1 MPESSAAR
9 SDGFSI
15 IEVMVAA
22 AILLVGFI
30 GVIQALTIGTE
41 SLDTVRKQQVAGQII
56 AAEIEKLRGGA
67 WSTIA
72 GLPDSA
78 TIAIGSDGTITGDCT
93 AFALSNRTNDT
104 ADDHVALSRLAPGF
118 TCAFTRVRL
127 RPTGATAS
135 NVTFVKVTYTV
146 TWISNT
152 GRTHR
157 HTAETCFSQ
166 NGLQLSYQQ
175 S

>member
-1 MPESSAAR
+1 MPESSTAR
-9 SDGFSI
+9 RDGFSI
-15 IEVMVAA
+15 IEVMMAS

-30 GVIQALTIGTE
+30 GVIQALTIGSE
-41 SLDTVRKQQVAGQII
+41 SLDTVRKQQVAAQII
-56 AAEIEKLRGGA
+56 TAEIEKLRGGP

-72 GLPDSA
+72 DLPD
-78 TIAIGSDGTITGDCT
+78 TGTITIGPAGAITGDLT
-93 AFALSNRTNDT
+93 AFALSNRTTDAT
-104 ADDHVALSRLAPGF
+104 DDRLALSRLANGL

-127 RPTGATAS
+127 RPTSATAA

-146 TWISNT
+146 TWTSNT

-157 HTAETCFSQ
+157 HAAETYLSL

>member
-1 MPESSAAR
+1 MAR
-9 SDGFSI
+9 SDGFNI
-15 IEVMVAA
+15 IEVMMAS
-22 AILLVGFI
+22 AILVVGFI
-30 GVIQALTIGTE
+30 GVIQALTIGSE

-56 AAEIEKLRGGA
+56 AAEIEKLRGSP

-72 GLPDSA
+72 DLPASG
-78 TIAIGSDGTITGDCT
+78 TIAIGPSGALTGDLT
-93 AFALSNRTNDT
+93 AFALSNRTTTT
-104 ADDHVALSRLAPGF
+104 ADDNLALSRLAGGL
-118 TCAFTRVRL
+118 TCAFTRAHL
-127 RPTGATAS
+127 RPASATAT

-146 TWISNT
+146 TWTSNT

-157 HTAETCFSQ
+157 HTAETYLSL

>member
-1 MPESSAAR
+1 MPPSRLAR

-15 IEVMVAA
+15 IEVMMAS
-22 AILLVGFI
+22 AILVVGFI
-30 GVIQALTIGTE
+30 GVIQALTIGSE

-56 AAEIEKLRGGA
+56 AAEIEKLRGSP

-72 GLPDSA
+72 ELPDSA
-78 TIAIGSDGTITGDCT
+78 TIAIGSSGAVTGDLT
-93 AFALSNRTNDT
+93 AFALSNRTTTT
-104 ADDHVALSRLAPGF
+104 ADDNLVLSRLAGGL
-118 TCAFTRVRL
+118 TCAFTRARL
-127 RPTGATAS
+127 RPTNATATS
-135 NVTFVKVTYTV
+135 VTFVKVTYTV
-146 TWISNT
+146 TWTSNT

-157 HTAETCFSQ
+157 HSAETYLSL

>member
-1 MPESSAAR
+1 MPHSSPAR

-15 IEVMVAA
+15 IEVMMAA

-30 GVIQALTIGTE
+30 AVIQALTIGTE
-41 SLDTVRKQQVAGQII
+41 SLDTVRKQQVAGQLV
-56 AAEIEKLRGGA
+56 AAEIEKLRGSA
-67 WSTIA
+67 WSIIA
-72 GLPDSA
+72 ALPDS
-78 TIAIGSDGTITGDCT
+78 GTITIGAAGAITGDLA
-93 AFALSNRTNDT
+93 AFALSNRTTDT
-104 ADDHVALSRLAPGF
+104 ADDNLSLSRLASGF

-127 RPTGATAS
+127 RPTSATSS

-146 TWISNT
+146 TWTSNT

-157 HTAETCFSQ
+157 HTTETCFSQ

>member
-1 MPESSAAR
+1 MPDSSAAR

-15 IEVMVAA
+15 IEVMMAA

-41 SLDTVRKQQVAGQII
+41 SVDTVRKQQVAGQLV
-56 AAEIEKLRGGA
+56 AAEIEKLRGSA
-67 WSTIA
+67 WTTIA
-72 GLPDSA
+72 NLPETG
-78 TIAIGSDGTITGDCT
+78 TITIGAAGAITGDCT
-93 AFALSNRTNDT
+93 AFALSNRTTD
-104 ADDHVALSRLAPGF
+104 AVDDNLALSRLASGL
-118 TCAFTRVRL
+118 TCSFTRLRL
-127 RPTGATAS
+127 RPTSATAS

-146 TWISNT
+146 TWTSNT

-157 HTAETCFSQ
+157 HTTETFFSF